1 MKIQFKYYSISIES
15 LEVKILKDIIDDDF
29 PVEHF
34 AIDDWRIIDLLW
46 RKHLV
51 VYDKLRER
59 KPEIQP
65 WCRSNVLRALS
76 NEQSTD

>member
-1 MKIQFKYYSISIES
+1 MNIKFKYYSIVLDS
-15 LEVKILKDIIDDDF
+15 LEVKTLKDIVNEDF
-29 PVEHF
+29 TLKMF
-34 AIDDWRIIDLLW
+34 AIDDWHIIDLLW

-51 VYDKLRER
+51 IYDKLRER

-76 NEQSTD
+76 SEQSIN

>member
-1 MKIQFKYYSISIES
+1 MLDS
-15 LEVKILKDIIDDDF
+15 LEVKTLKDIVNEDF
-29 PVEHF
+29 TLKMF
-34 AIDDWRIIDLLW
+34 AIDDWHIIDLLW

-51 VYDKLRER
+51 IYDKLRER

-76 NEQSTD
+76 SEQSIN

>member
-1 MKIQFKYYSISIES
+1 MNIQFKYYSIILDRHEVRV
-15 LEVKILKDIIDDDF
+15 LEDIINEDF
-29 PVEHF
+29 PLEHF
-34 AIDDWRIIDLLW
+34 AIDDWAIIDLLW
-46 RKHLV
+46 RKHLI
-51 VYDKLRER
+51 VYDKMRER

>member
-1 MKIQFKYYSISIES
+1 VKIQFKYYAIVLDT
-15 LEVKILKDIIDDDF
+15 LEQNVLKDIINEDF
-29 PVEHF
+29 DVAMF

-51 VYDKLRER
+51 VYDKLRQR

-76 NEQSTD
+76 SVQSTN

>member
-1 MKIQFKYYSISIES
+1 VLDS
-15 LEVKILKDIIDDDF
+15 LEVKTLKDIVNEDF
-29 PVEHF
+29 TLKMF
-34 AIDDWRIIDLLW
+34 AIDDWHIIDLLW

-51 VYDKLRER
+51 IYDKLRER

-76 NEQSTD
+76 NEQSIN

>member
-1 MKIQFKYYSISIES
+1 VNIKFKYYSIVLDS
-15 LEVKILKDIIDDDF
+15 LEVKILKDIVNEDF
-29 PVEHF
+29 TLKMF
-34 AIDDWRIIDLLW
+34 AIDDWHIIDLLW

-51 VYDKLRER
+51 IYDKLRER

-76 NEQSTD
+76 SEQSIN

>member
-1 MKIQFKYYSISIES
+1 MNIKFKYYSIVLDS
-15 LEVKILKDIIDDDF
+15 LEVKILKDIVNEDF
-29 PVEHF
+29 TLKMF
-34 AIDDWRIIDLLW
+34 AIDDWHIIDLLW

-51 VYDKLRER
+51 IYDKLRER

-76 NEQSTD
+76 SEQSIN

>member
-1 MKIQFKYYSISIES
+1 MLDS
-15 LEVKILKDIIDDDF
+15 LEVKTLKDIVNEDF
-29 PVEHF
+29 TLKMF
-34 AIDDWRIIDLLW
+34 AIDDWHIIDLLW

-51 VYDKLRER
+51 IYDKLRER

-76 NEQSTD
+76 NEQSIN